1 MKSLKFALLSLAI
14 SGFAISCSNNA
25 QETATETT
33 DSNAAVQPSAQTPD
47 APVGPT
53 TTVTFDE
60 SQISFGTIQEGEVVN
75 QVFTFKNTG
84 TEPLILSDAR
94 GSCGCTVPAWP
105 KEPIAPGETGEIT
118 VQFNS
123 AAKKGKRSQKV
134 TITGNTNPPQTFIYL
149 TGEVVGGPEAN

>member
-1 MKSLKFALLSLAI
+1 MKPLKFALLSLAI
-14 SGFAISCSNNA
+14 SAFAVSCQNK
-25 QETATETT
+25 EEATTQTT
-33 DSNAAVQPSAQTPD
+33 DPNAAVQPSAQTPE

-94 GSCGCTVPAWP
+94 GSCGCTVPEWP

-134 TITGNTNPPQTFIYL
+134 TITANTNPPQSFIYL

>member
-1 MKSLKFALLSLAI
+1 MKPLKFALFSLVLSV
-14 SGFAISCSNNA
+14 FAVSCQSNDGGAA
-25 QETATETT
+25 Q
-33 DSNAAVQPSAQTPD
+33 SNTPD
-47 APVGPT
+47 AAAQPSDQSYDAPIGPT

-60 SQISFGTIQEGEVVN
+60 SQISFGTIPEGEVVN

-134 TITGNTNPPQTFIYL
+134 TITANTNPPQTFIYL
-149 TGEVVGGPEAN
+149 TGEVIGGPEAN